1 MNEYYEIID
10 SKLRKQIRFENI
22 EHRFYEV
29 YG

>member
-10 SKLRKQIRFENI
+10 PKLRNQIIFENI